1 MNLGKVR
8 MCVYV
13 CVCMVGIV
21 MVIKREG
28 REKMWKGSS
37 PMETSEAFQCSRVS
51 LAGWLAFTFRS
62 FAISQFSASGSLIAV
77 RYELSLGY
85 LGPPVLRLLWL
96 SPFRWAGG
104 LAGGLAWNPGYLD
117 GLCASM

>member
-37 PMETSEAFQCSRVS
+37 PMETSEAFQCPRVS
-51 LAGWLAFTFRS
+51 LAGWLS
-62 FAISQFSASGSLIAV
+62 LFALSQSVNF
-77 RYELSLGY
+77 
-85 LGPPVLRLLWL
+85 LLQD
-96 SPFRWAGG
+96 P
-104 LAGGLAWNPGYLD
+104 
-117 GLCASM
+117 